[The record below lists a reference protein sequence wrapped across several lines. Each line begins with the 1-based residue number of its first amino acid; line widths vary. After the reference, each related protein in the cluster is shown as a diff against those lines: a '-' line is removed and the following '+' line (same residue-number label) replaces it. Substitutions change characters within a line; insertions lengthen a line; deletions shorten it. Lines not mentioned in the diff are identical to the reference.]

1 MEDFYRSNSMKWAKA
16 MANRIEVRLILDLH
30 TGGVS
35 NDMIAK
41 TKNMSRTSVSIVLRI
56 ARKKTITYENVPS
69 MDGSALYKMF
79 SPKNYPQ
86 RILLN
91 C

>member
-1 MEDFYRSNSMKWAKA
+1 

-69 MDGSALYKMF
+69 MDGSALYKM
-79 SPKNYPQ
+79 
-86 RILLN
+86 
-91 C
+91 

>member
-1 MEDFYRSNSMKWAKA
+1 M
-16 MANRIEVRLILDLH
+16 RLILDLH
-30 TGGVS
+30 KVGIS

-41 TKNMSRTSVSIVLRI
+41 TKHMSRTSVSTVRCI
-56 ARKKTITYENVPS
+56 ARKKNITYESVPS
-69 MDGSALYKMF
+69 IDGSALYKMF

-91 C
+91 Y